1 MPYRHAAELEKK
13 NDIYETFIRRFFT
26 AAAVLLLLAAG
37 LVFLFDPF
45 FHYHEP
51 LGPLKAVL
59 TKKEYQVPGTL
70 KNFAYDS
77 VIAGSSTAENFNNRW
92 FDEAFD
98 TRSVKAIKSS
108 GVTAQLDYYIR
119 MATEKRTLDY
129 VFYSLDLF
137 ALSGDPDTEFPDESM
152 PLYLYD
158 ENPFTDVN
166 YLLNRDVIFED
177 IPYLLAETFLDDYDE
192 GASYNWAQYHSF
204 SRNDALANY
213 ARPRERSPEKT
224 EEEYRPYI
232 DGNVDILERMVRENP
247 DTVFYIFYPPY
258 SLLWWDNM
266 ILSGQLD
273 QSLYAAKASM
283 ERLLPYENV
292 RLYYFQNEEDV
303 ILDLDLYMDPI
314 HFSEDINRWMVE
326 EMAQDHY
333 RVTRENMQEELGR
346 MAQIAEKIRTD
357 YDGLT
362 ESGREAGIGK
372 N

>member
-204 SRNDALANY
+204 SRKAPGEIAGKDGGGVPPLYRRKCGHPGTDGAGESGYGFLYFLSSLFPALVGQY
-213 ARPRERSPEKT
+213 
-224 EEEYRPYI
+224 
-232 DGNVDILERMVRENP
+232 DLERAAGPEPVCGE
-247 DTVFYIFYPPY
+247 
-258 SLLWWDNM
+258 SLHGTPSPL
-266 ILSGQLD
+266 
-273 QSLYAAKASM
+273 
-283 ERLLPYENV
+283 
-292 RLYYFQNEEDV
+292 
-303 ILDLDLYMDPI
+303 
-314 HFSEDINRWMVE
+314 
-326 EMAQDHY
+326 
-333 RVTRENMQEELGR
+333 
-346 MAQIAEKIRTD
+346 
-357 YDGLT
+357 
-362 ESGREAGIGK
+362 
-372 N
+372 